1 MPLSL
6 DLSDEESA
14 PRFRVNAAL
23 ALDAG
28 DEKWPPSEELED
40 LKSLVSLANQMVR
53 AVRPGDVADD
63 IGDGAESMH
72 VNWRGIG
79 HVWAT
84 LHEDTDLALIA
95 QSLLGGRN

>member
-1 MPLSL
+1 M
-6 DLSDEESA
+6 
-14 PRFRVNAAL
+14 RFRFWYTQY
-23 ALDAG
+23 AG
-28 DEKWPPSEELED
+28 DEKWPTGEELED

-53 AVRPGDVADD
+53 AIWPGDVADN
-63 IGDGAESMH
+63 IGDGTEPMH
-72 VNWRGIG
+72 INGRGIG